1 MLGATFSRNNVI
13 ILLVIAIIG
22 IGLSIL
28 SYQYSSFTANEIANI
43 SSQDVRSNAR
53 IEVYQLSRI
62 LVRSMES
69 ISNNLQ
75 GLSNSISLLDIE
87 NDDIQRLFDSA
98 QSSTKDLTNGYY
110 MFDMNGEIISKTS
123 NKSIEASYFGIQAN
137 SSDIFLSPNSRNTT
151 YYSSIIDVNNQ
162 FPLLFISYPVLKNN
176 ITVNNS
182 TSQSNMSNFEG
193 IVFTTI
199 DLSKLGE
206 FLQKELSPEFAS
218 NVGLID
224 KNGVILYSQ
233 NRNVV
238 GKNYLTSEFQDL
250 IPPEI
255 KDIYNNILT
264 TSLTG
269 GSGLRDISFND
280 NMTTIAYQPITLD
293 GEFLWSLYIS
303 TPHSLASN
311 VGYLINQQKN
321 FSTIVIIVV
330 GSMAFG
336 IAFLI
341 LSWNKRLEGAVQS
354 RTVQLKKTNESLIES
369 NSLLASANKQLE
381 IHDNMQK
388 EFINVAAH
396 ELRTP
401 IMPILG
407 EAELIEND
415 LSDNEF
421 ASVSKE
427 QISSIIRNAKR
438 LDRLAAD
445 ILDVTNIEGKSL
457 KLNKTTFDIDEILSE
472 LVTEYSRHI
481 ENDQSKNKEL
491 KISYEPIHVRIFAD
505 RYRITQVI
513 SNIINNA
520 IKFTDQ
526 GSIAI
531 EGTVSSSELTIKI
544 IDTGKGIDKEI
555 VNRLFDKF
563 VSRSEQGT
571 GLGLFISKNIMES
584 HGGTIIGYN
593 NENGTGATF
602 VFTLPIDNT
611 AKTVS

>member
-1 MLGATFSRNNVI
+1 LLGATFSRNNVI
-13 ILLVIAIIG
+13 ILLIIAIIG

-43 SSQDVRSNAR
+43 SSQDVRSNAK

-75 GLSNSISLLDIE
+75 SLSNSISLLDIK
-87 NDDIQRLFDSA
+87 NDNIQRLFDSA
-98 QSSTKDLTNGYY
+98 QTSTKDLTNGYY
-110 MFDMNGEIISKTS
+110 MFDMNGEIVSKTS
-123 NKSIEASYFGIQAN
+123 NKSIAAEYTGIRPN
-137 SSDIFLSPNSRNTT
+137 STQLLLSPKTSNST
-151 YYSSIIDVNNQ
+151 YYSSIVDVDNQ
-162 FPLLFISYPVLKNN
+162 FPLLFISYPVLRTNVTQGN
-176 ITVNNS
+176 VTI
-182 TSQSNMSNFEG
+182 QSNMSKFEG

-199 DLSKLGE
+199 DLAKLGN

-224 KNGVILYSQ
+224 KNGVILYSK
-233 NRNVV
+233 NRDVV
-238 GKNYLTSEFQDL
+238 GNNYLTPEFQDL

-255 KDIYNNILT
+255 KGEYNNILA

-293 GEFLWSLYIS
+293 REFLWSLYIS

-341 LSWNKRLEGAVQS
+341 LSWNKRLEGAVES
-354 RTVQLKKTNESLIES
+354 RTVQLKTTNESLTES

-407 EAELIEND
+407 EAELLEND
-415 LSDNEF
+415 ISDNDY
-421 ASVSKE
+421 AKVSKE

-457 KLNKTTFDIDEILSE
+457 KLNKASFDIDEILSE
-472 LVTEYSRHI
+472 LVTEYSRQI
-481 ENDQSKNKEL
+481 EGDLAKNKKL
-491 KISYEPIHVRIFAD
+491 TISYEPIHVKIFAD

-526 GSIAI
+526 GVISII
-531 EGTVSSSELTIKI
+531 GNVNDKELSVQIS
-544 IDTGKGIDKEI
+544 DTGKGIDGEI
-555 VNRLFDKF
+555 VSRLFDKF

-571 GLGLFISKNIMES
+571 GLGLFISKNIIES
-584 HGGTIIGYN
+584 HGGTISGFN
-593 NENGTGATF
+593 QENGTGATF
-602 VFTLPIDNT
+602 IFTLPLNL
-611 AKTVS
+611 K

>member
-1 MLGATFSRNNVI
+1 M
-13 ILLVIAIIG
+13 
-22 IGLSIL
+22 GLSII

-43 SSQDVRSNAR
+43 SSQDVRSNAK

-75 GLSNSISLLDIE
+75 GLSNSISLLDIKDK
-87 NDDIQRLFDSA
+87 NIQRLLDSA
-98 QSSTKDLTNGYY
+98 QTSTRDLTNGYH
-110 MFDMNGEIISKTS
+110 MLSMNGEDVSKMS
-123 NKSIEASYFGIQAN
+123 NNTIASNYKGIKVN
-137 SSDIFLSPNSRNTT
+137 SSDLFLSSKASNAT
-151 YYSSIIDVNNQ
+151 YFSSIINVNNQ
-162 FPLLFISYPVLKNN
+162 FPVLFISYPVIKSNMNLTT
-176 ITVNNS
+176 TVNS
-182 TSQSNMSNFEG
+182 TQSNNSSYKG

-199 DLSKLGE
+199 DLAKLGE

-224 KNGVILYSQ
+224 KNGVILYSK
-233 NRNVV
+233 NRDVV
-238 GKNYLTSEFQDL
+238 GKNYLSSEFQDL

-255 KDIYNNILT
+255 KSVYNNILSS
-264 TSLTG
+264 SLTG
-269 GSGLRDISFND
+269 GSGLRDISFSD
-280 NMTTIAYQPITLD
+280 NKTTIAYRPITLD

-330 GSMAFG
+330 GSITFG

-354 RTVQLKKTNESLIES
+354 RTVQLKKTNESLTES

-415 LSDNEF
+415 ISDNES
-421 ASVSKE
+421 ATISKE
-427 QISSIIRNAKR
+427 QVSSIIRNAKR

-457 KLNKTTFDIDEILSE
+457 KLNKTPFDIDEILSQ
-472 LVTEYSRHI
+472 LVTEYSRQI
-481 ENDQSKNKEL
+481 ENDMAKNRKV
-491 KISYEPIHVRIFAD
+491 KIIYEPLHVKILAD
-505 RYRITQVI
+505 KYRITQVI

-520 IKFTDQ
+520 IKFTDE
-526 GSIAI
+526 GIIAI
-531 EGTVSSSELTIKI
+531 MANVESAILKI
-544 IDTGKGIDKEI
+544 RITDTGKGIDKEI
-555 VNRLFDKF
+555 SSRLFDKF

-571 GLGLFISKNIMES
+571 GLGLFISKNIIES
-584 HGGTIIGYN
+584 HGGKITGFN
-593 NENGTGATF
+593 NENGSGATF
-602 VFTLPIDNT
+602 IFTLPLEFN
-611 AKTVS
+611 

>member
-13 ILLVIAIIG
+13 ILLIIAIIG

-28 SYQYSSFTANEIANI
+28 SYQYSSFTANEISNI
-43 SSQDVRSNAR
+43 SSQDVRSNAK

-87 NDDIQRLFDSA
+87 KDNVQRLFDSA
-98 QSSTKDLTNGYY
+98 QTSTKDLTNGYY
-110 MFDMNGEIISKTS
+110 MFDMNGDVISETS
-123 NKSIEASYFGIQAN
+123 NKSITTNYDGIKAN
-137 SSDIFLSPNSRNTT
+137 SSDIFLSPKTRNTT

-162 FPLLFISYPVLKNN
+162 FPLLFISYPVIKDNVTFSN
-176 ITVNNS
+176 IT
-182 TSQSNMSNFEG
+182 TQSNMSNFEG

-224 KNGVILYSQ
+224 TNGVILYSK
-233 NRNVV
+233 NTNVV
-238 GKNYLTSEFQDL
+238 GENYLAPEFQDL

-255 KDIYNNILT
+255 KDVYNNVLA

-341 LSWNKRLEGAVQS
+341 LSWNKRLEGAVES
-354 RTVQLKKTNESLIES
+354 RTVQLKTTNESLIES
-369 NSLLASANKQLE
+369 NSLLGSANKQLE

-415 LSDNEF
+415 ISDNEF

-457 KLNKTTFDIDEILSE
+457 KLNKSTFDIDEILSE
-472 LVTEYSRHI
+472 LVAEYSRQI
-481 ENDQSKNKEL
+481 ENDHAINKKL
-491 KISYEPIHVRIFAD
+491 SIFYEHIHVRIFAD

-526 GSIAI
+526 GTITI
-531 EGTVSSSELTIKI
+531 EGIVNSNELTVKI
-544 IDTGKGIDKEI
+544 TDTGKGVDNEI
-555 VNRLFDKF
+555 INRLFDKF

-571 GLGLFISKNIMES
+571 GLGLFISKNIIES
-584 HGGTIIGYN
+584 HGGKIMGFN
-593 NENGTGATF
+593 NENGVGATF
-602 VFTLPIDNT
+602 VFTLPLDSIGN
-611 AKTVS
+611 S

>member
-13 ILLVIAIIG
+13 ILLIIAIIG

-43 SSQDVRSNAR
+43 SSQDVRSNAK

-75 GLSNSISLLDIE
+75 SLSNSISLLDIK
-87 NDDIQRLFDSA
+87 NDNIQRLFDSA
-98 QSSTKDLTNGYY
+98 QTSTKDLTNGYY
-110 MFDMNGEIISKTS
+110 MFDINGEIVSKTS
-123 NKSIEASYFGIQAN
+123 NKSIAAEYTGIRPN
-137 SSDIFLSPNSRNTT
+137 STQLLLSPKTSNST
-151 YYSSIIDVNNQ
+151 YYSSIVDVDNQ
-162 FPLLFISYPVLKNN
+162 FPLLFISYPVLRTNVTQGN
-176 ITVNNS
+176 VTI
-182 TSQSNMSNFEG
+182 QSNMSKFEG

-199 DLSKLGE
+199 DLAKLGN

-224 KNGVILYSQ
+224 KNGVILYSK
-233 NRNVV
+233 NRDVV
-238 GKNYLTSEFQDL
+238 GNNYLTPEFQDL

-255 KDIYNNILT
+255 KGEYNNILA

-293 GEFLWSLYIS
+293 REFLWSLYIS

-341 LSWNKRLEGAVQS
+341 LSWNKRLEGAVES
-354 RTVQLKKTNESLIES
+354 RTVQLKTTNESLTES

-407 EAELIEND
+407 EAELLEND
-415 LSDNEF
+415 ISDNDY
-421 ASVSKE
+421 AKVSKE

-457 KLNKTTFDIDEILSE
+457 KLNKASFDIDEILSE
-472 LVTEYSRHI
+472 LVTEYSRQI
-481 ENDQSKNKEL
+481 EGDLAKNKKL
-491 KISYEPIHVRIFAD
+491 TISYDPIHVKIFAD

-526 GSIAI
+526 GVISII
-531 EGTVSSSELTIKI
+531 GNVNDKELSVQIS
-544 IDTGKGIDKEI
+544 DTGKGIDGEI
-555 VNRLFDKF
+555 VSRLFDKF

-571 GLGLFISKNIMES
+571 GLGLFISKNIIES
-584 HGGTIIGYN
+584 HGGTISGFN
-593 NENGTGATF
+593 QENGTGATF
-602 VFTLPIDNT
+602 IFTLPLNF
-611 AKTVS
+611 K

>member
-13 ILLVIAIIG
+13 ILLIIAIIG
-22 IGLSIL
+22 IGLSVL

-43 SSQDVRSNAR
+43 SSHDVRSNAK

-75 GLSNSISLLDIE
+75 GLSNSISLLDIK
-87 NDDIQRLFDSA
+87 NDNIQRLFDSA
-98 QSSTKDLTNGYY
+98 QASTRDLTNGYY
-110 MFDMNGEIISKTS
+110 MFDMNGNLISKTS
-123 NKSIEASYFGIQAN
+123 NKSIGANYNGIKAN
-137 SSDIFLSPNSRNTT
+137 SSNLFLSPKTSNTT
-151 YYSSIIDVNNQ
+151 YFSSIIDVNNQ
-162 FPLLFISYPVLKNN
+162 FPVLFISYPVIKSNVTLRNN
-176 ITVNNS
+176 NT
-182 TSQSNMSNFEG
+182 QSNMSNFEG

-199 DLSKLGE
+199 DVSKLGE

-224 KNGVILYSQ
+224 KNGVILYSK

-255 KDIYNNILT
+255 KNVYNNILAS
-264 TSLTG
+264 SLTG

-293 GEFLWSLYIS
+293 GDFLWSLYIG

-336 IAFLI
+336 IAILI
-341 LSWNKRLEGAVQS
+341 LSWNKRLEGAVKS
-354 RTVQLKKTNESLIES
+354 RTTQLKTTNESLIES

-415 LSDNEF
+415 ISDNES
-421 ASVSKE
+421 ARISRE

-457 KLNKTTFDIDEILSE
+457 KLNKTTFDINEILSQ
-472 LVTEYSRHI
+472 LVTEYSRQI
-481 ENDQSKNKEL
+481 EKDVAKNKKI
-491 KISYEPIHVRIFAD
+491 KISYEPLRVMIFAD
-505 RYRITQVI
+505 NYRITQVI

-526 GSIAI
+526 GIITIIGNADSA
-531 EGTVSSSELTIKI
+531 ELTIKI
-544 IDTGKGIDKEI
+544 SDTGKGIDNEI
-555 VNRLFDKF
+555 INRLFDKF

-571 GLGLFISKNIMES
+571 GLGLFISKNIIEA
-584 HGGTIIGYN
+584 HGGRIMGFN
-593 NENGTGATF
+593 NENGIGATF
-602 VFTLPIDNT
+602 VIVLPLDL
-611 AKTVS
+611 K

>member
-1 MLGATFSRNNVI
+1 LLGATFSRNNVI
-13 ILLVIAIIG
+13 ILLIIAIIG
-22 IGLSIL
+22 IGLSVL

-43 SSQDVRSNAR
+43 SSHDVRSNAK

-75 GLSNSISLLDIE
+75 GLSNSISLLDIK
-87 NDDIQRLFDSA
+87 NDNIQRLFDSA
-98 QSSTKDLTNGYY
+98 QTSTRDLTNGYY
-110 MFDMNGEIISKTS
+110 MFDMNGNLISKTS
-123 NKSIEASYFGIQAN
+123 NKTIAANYNGIKAN
-137 SSDIFLSPNSRNTT
+137 SSNLFLSPKTSNTT
-151 YYSSIIDVNNQ
+151 YFSSIIDVNNQ
-162 FPLLFISYPVLKNN
+162 FPVLFISYPVIKSNVILRNN
-176 ITVNNS
+176 NT
-182 TSQSNMSNFEG
+182 QSNMSNFEG

-224 KNGVILYSQ
+224 KNGVILYSK

-255 KDIYNNILT
+255 KNVYNNILAS
-264 TSLTG
+264 SLTG

-293 GEFLWSLYIS
+293 GEFLWSLYIG

-341 LSWNKRLEGAVQS
+341 LSWNKRLQGAVKS
-354 RTVQLKKTNESLIES
+354 RTTQLKTTNESLTES
-369 NSLLASANKQLE
+369 NSLLASANTQLE

-415 LSDNEF
+415 ISNNES
-421 ASVSKE
+421 ATISRE

-457 KLNKTTFDIDEILSE
+457 KLNKTTFDIDEILSQ
-472 LVTEYSRHI
+472 LVTEYSRQI
-481 ENDQSKNKEL
+481 EKDVAKNKKV
-491 KISYEPIHVRIFAD
+491 KISYEPLDVMILAD
-505 RYRITQVI
+505 NYRITQVI

-526 GSIAI
+526 GIITIIGNTDSA
-531 EGTVSSSELTIKI
+531 ELTIKI
-544 IDTGKGIDKEI
+544 SDTGKGIDNEI
-555 VNRLFDKF
+555 INRLFDKF

-571 GLGLFISKNIMES
+571 GLGLFISKNIIEA
-584 HGGTIIGYN
+584 HGGRIIGFN
-593 NENGTGATF
+593 NENGIGATF
-602 VFTLPIDNT
+602 VIVLPLDL
-611 AKTVS
+611 K

>member
-13 ILLVIAIIG
+13 ILLIIAIIG

-75 GLSNSISLLDIE
+75 GLSNSVSLLDIK
-87 NDDIQRLFDSA
+87 NDNVQRLFDSA

-110 MFDMNGEIISKTS
+110 MFDMNGQIISKTS
-123 NKSIEASYFGIQAN
+123 NKSLEASYFGIQAN
-137 SSDIFLSPNSRNTT
+137 TSDIFLSPNTRNTT

-162 FPLLFISYPVLKNN
+162 FPLLFISYPVLKDKVTTNN
-176 ITVNNS
+176 G
-182 TSQSNMSNFEG
+182 TSNSNMSNFKG

-238 GKNYLTSEFQDL
+238 GKNYLTPEFQDL

-354 RTVQLKKTNESLIES
+354 RTVQLKKTNESLTES

-415 LSDNEF
+415 ISENEF

-457 KLNKTTFDIDEILSE
+457 KLNKSTFDIDEILSE

-481 ENDQSKNKEL
+481 ENDQSKSKKV
-491 KISYEPIHVRIFAD
+491 KILYEPIHVKIFAD

-520 IKFTDQ
+520 IKFTEQ
-526 GSIAI
+526 GSISI
-531 EGTVSSSELTIKI
+531 EGTMGNSELTIKI
-544 IDTGKGIDKEI
+544 TDTGKGIDKEI

-584 HGGTIIGYN
+584 HGGTITGFN
-593 NENGTGATF
+593 NENDTGATF
-602 VFTLPIDNT
+602 VFTLPLDTIP
-611 AKTVS
+611 KTS

>member
-1 MLGATFSRNNVI
+1 LLGATFSRNNVI
-13 ILLVIAIIG
+13 ILLIIAIIG

-43 SSQDVRSNAR
+43 SSQDVRSNAK

-75 GLSNSISLLDIE
+75 SLSNSISLLDIK
-87 NDDIQRLFDSA
+87 NDNIQRLFDSA
-98 QSSTKDLTNGYY
+98 QTSTKDLTNGYY
-110 MFDMNGEIISKTS
+110 MFDMNGEIVSKTS
-123 NKSIEASYFGIQAN
+123 NKSIAAEYTGIRPN
-137 SSDIFLSPNSRNTT
+137 STQLLLSPKTSNST
-151 YYSSIIDVNNQ
+151 YYSSIVDVDNQ
-162 FPLLFISYPVLKNN
+162 FPLLFISYPVLRTNVTLGN
-176 ITVNNS
+176 VTI
-182 TSQSNMSNFEG
+182 QSNMSKFEG

-199 DLSKLGE
+199 DLAKLGN

-224 KNGVILYSQ
+224 KNGVILYSK

-238 GKNYLTSEFQDL
+238 GNNYLTPEFQDL

-255 KDIYNNILT
+255 KGEYNNILA

-293 GEFLWSLYIS
+293 REFLWSLYIS

-341 LSWNKRLEGAVQS
+341 LSWNKRLEGAVES
-354 RTVQLKKTNESLIES
+354 RTVQLKTTNESLTES

-407 EAELIEND
+407 EAELLEND
-415 LSDNEF
+415 ISDNDY
-421 ASVSKE
+421 AKVSKE

-457 KLNKTTFDIDEILSE
+457 KLNKASFDIDEILSE
-472 LVTEYSRHI
+472 LVTEYSRQI
-481 ENDQSKNKEL
+481 EGDLAKNKKL
-491 KISYEPIHVRIFAD
+491 TISYEPIHVKIFAD

-526 GSIAI
+526 GVISII
-531 EGTVSSSELTIKI
+531 GNVDDKELSVQIS
-544 IDTGKGIDKEI
+544 DTGKGIDGEI
-555 VNRLFDKF
+555 VSRLFDKF

-571 GLGLFISKNIMES
+571 GLGLFISKNIIES
-584 HGGTIIGYN
+584 HGGTISGFN
-593 NENGTGATF
+593 QENGTGATF
-602 VFTLPIDNT
+602 IFTLPLNL
-611 AKTVS
+611 K

>member
-13 ILLVIAIIG
+13 ILLIIAIIG

-43 SSQDVRSNAR
+43 SSQDVRSNAK

-75 GLSNSISLLDIE
+75 GLSNSISLLDVE
-87 NDDIQRLFDSA
+87 KDNVQKLFN
-98 QSSTKDLTNGYY
+98 SSQASTGDLTNGYY
-110 MFDMNGEIISKTS
+110 MFDMNGEVISGTS
-123 NKSIEASYFGIQAN
+123 NKSITTNYNGIKVN
-137 SSDIFLSPNSRNTT
+137 SSDILLSPKARNST

-162 FPLLFISYPVLKNN
+162 FPQLFISYPVIKDNVTFRN
-176 ITVNNS
+176 T
-182 TSQSNMSNFEG
+182 TTQSNMSNFEG
-193 IVFTTI
+193 LVYTTI

-224 KNGVILYSQ
+224 KNGVILYSK
-233 NRNVV
+233 NRDVV
-238 GKNYLTSEFQDL
+238 GKNYLAPEFQDL

-255 KDIYNNILT
+255 KDVYNNVLA

-341 LSWNKRLEGAVQS
+341 LSWNKRLEGAVES

-369 NSLLASANKQLE
+369 NSLLGSANKQLE

-415 LSDNEF
+415 ISDNEF

-427 QISSIIRNAKR
+427 QITSIIRNAKR

-457 KLNKTTFDIDEILSE
+457 KLNKSTFDIDEILSE
-472 LVTEYSRHI
+472 LVTEYSRQI
-481 ENDQSKNKEL
+481 ENDHAKNKIL
-491 KISYEPIHVRIFAD
+491 SIFYEPIHVRIFAD
-505 RYRITQVI
+505 KYRITQVI

-520 IKFTDQ
+520 IKFTEQ
-526 GSIAI
+526 GTITI
-531 EGTVSSSELTIKI
+531 EGIVNSKELTVKI
-544 IDTGKGIDKEI
+544 TDTGKGIDNEI
-555 VNRLFDKF
+555 INRLFDKF

-571 GLGLFISKNIMES
+571 GLGLFISKNIIES
-584 HGGTIIGYN
+584 HGGKIIGFN
-593 NENGTGATF
+593 NENGVGATF
-602 VFTLPIDNT
+602 VFTLPLDSIGI
-611 AKTVS
+611 S

>member
-1 MLGATFSRNNVI
+1 LLGATFSRNNVI
-13 ILLVIAIIG
+13 ILLIIAIIG
-22 IGLSIL
+22 IGLSVL

-43 SSQDVRSNAR
+43 SSHDVRSNAK

-75 GLSNSISLLDIE
+75 GLSNSISLLGIK
-87 NDDIQRLFDSA
+87 NDNIQRLFDSA
-98 QSSTKDLTNGYY
+98 QTSTRDLTNGYY
-110 MFDMNGEIISKTS
+110 MFDMNGNLISKTS
-123 NKSIEASYFGIQAN
+123 NKTIAANYNGIKAN
-137 SSDIFLSPNSRNTT
+137 SSNLFLSPRTSNTT

-162 FPLLFISYPVLKNN
+162 FPVLFISYPVIKSNVTLHNN
-176 ITVNNS
+176 NT
-182 TSQSNMSNFEG
+182 QSNMSNFEG

-199 DLSKLGE
+199 DLSKLGG

-224 KNGVILYSQ
+224 KNGVILYSK

-255 KDIYNNILT
+255 KNVYNNILAS
-264 TSLTG
+264 SLTG

-280 NMTTIAYQPITLD
+280 NMTTIAYQPITLNGD
-293 GEFLWSLYIS
+293 FLWSLYIG

-336 IAFLI
+336 IAILI
-341 LSWNKRLEGAVQS
+341 LSWNKRLEGAVKS
-354 RTVQLKKTNESLIES
+354 RTTQLKTTNESLIES

-415 LSDNEF
+415 ISDNQS
-421 ASVSKE
+421 ARISRE

-457 KLNKTTFDIDEILSE
+457 KLNKTTFDINEILSQ
-472 LVTEYSRHI
+472 LVTEYSRQI
-481 ENDQSKNKEL
+481 EKDVAKNKKI
-491 KISYEPIHVRIFAD
+491 KISYEPLRVMIFAD
-505 RYRITQVI
+505 NYRITQVI

-526 GSIAI
+526 GII
-531 EGTVSSSELTIKI
+531 TIIGTADSAELTIKI
-544 IDTGKGIDKEI
+544 SDTGKGIDNEI
-555 VNRLFDKF
+555 INRLFDKF

-571 GLGLFISKNIMES
+571 GLGLFISKNIIEA
-584 HGGTIIGYN
+584 HGGRIMGFN
-593 NENGTGATF
+593 NENGIGATF
-602 VFTLPIDNT
+602 VIVLPLDL
-611 AKTVS
+611 K

>member
-13 ILLVIAIIG
+13 ILLIIAIIG

-43 SSQDVRSNAR
+43 SSQDVRSNAKT
-53 IEVYQLSRI
+53 EVYQLSRI
-62 LVRSMES
+62 LVRSMGS

-87 NDDIQRLFDSA
+87 KDNVQKLFDSA
-98 QSSTKDLTNGYY
+98 QASTRDLTNGYY
-110 MFDMNGEIISKTS
+110 MFDMNGEVISGTS
-123 NKSIEASYFGIQAN
+123 NKSIMTNYNGINAN
-137 SSDIFLSPNSRNTT
+137 SSDILLSPKARNTT

-162 FPLLFISYPVLKNN
+162 FPQLFISYPVIKDNVTFSN
-176 ITVNNS
+176 IT
-182 TSQSNMSNFEG
+182 TQSNMSNFEG
-193 IVFTTI
+193 IVYTTI

-224 KNGVILYSQ
+224 KNGVILYSK
-233 NRNVV
+233 NTNVV
-238 GKNYLTSEFQDL
+238 GKNYLTPEFQDL
-250 IPPEI
+250 IPPGI
-255 KDIYNNILT
+255 KNIYNNVLAA
-264 TSLTG
+264 SLAG

-341 LSWNKRLEGAVQS
+341 LSWNRRLEGAVES

-369 NSLLASANKQLE
+369 NTLLGSANRQLE

-415 LSDNEF
+415 ITDNEF

-457 KLNKTTFDIDEILSE
+457 KLNKSTIDVDEILSE
-472 LVTEYSRHI
+472 LVREYSRRI
-481 ENDQSKNKEL
+481 ENDHAKNKKL
-491 KISYEPIHVRIFAD
+491 SIFYEPIHVSIFAD

-520 IKFTDQ
+520 IKFTEQ
-526 GSIAI
+526 GTITI
-531 EGTVSSSELTIKI
+531 EGIVNSSELTVRIT
-544 IDTGKGIDKEI
+544 DTGKGIDNEI
-555 VNRLFDKF
+555 INRLFDKF

-571 GLGLFISKNIMES
+571 GLGLFISKNIIES
-584 HGGTIIGYN
+584 HGGKIIGFN
-593 NENGTGATF
+593 NENGVGATF
-602 VFTLPIDNT
+602 VFTLPLDSIGNG
-611 AKTVS
+611 

>member
-13 ILLVIAIIG
+13 ILLIIAIIG

-43 SSQDVRSNAR
+43 SSQDVRSNAK

-75 GLSNSISLLDIE
+75 SLSNSISLLDIK
-87 NDDIQRLFDSA
+87 NDNIQRLFDSA
-98 QSSTKDLTNGYY
+98 QTSTKDLTNGYY
-110 MFDMNGEIISKTS
+110 MFDINGEIVSKTS
-123 NKSIEASYFGIQAN
+123 NKSIAAEYTGIRPN
-137 SSDIFLSPNSRNTT
+137 STQLLLSPKTSNST
-151 YYSSIIDVNNQ
+151 YYSSIVDVDNQ
-162 FPLLFISYPVLKNN
+162 FPLLFISYPVLRTNVTLGN
-176 ITVNNS
+176 VTI
-182 TSQSNMSNFEG
+182 QSNMSKFEG

-199 DLSKLGE
+199 DLAKLGN

-224 KNGVILYSQ
+224 KNGVILYSK
-233 NRNVV
+233 NRDVV
-238 GKNYLTSEFQDL
+238 GNNYLTPEFQDL

-255 KDIYNNILT
+255 KGEYNNILA

-293 GEFLWSLYIS
+293 REFLWSLYIS

-341 LSWNKRLEGAVQS
+341 LSWNKRLEGAVES
-354 RTVQLKKTNESLIES
+354 RTVQLKTTNESLTES

-407 EAELIEND
+407 EAELLEND
-415 LSDNEF
+415 ISDNDY
-421 ASVSKE
+421 AKVSKE

-457 KLNKTTFDIDEILSE
+457 KLNKASFDIDEILSE
-472 LVTEYSRHI
+472 LVTEYSRQI
-481 ENDQSKNKEL
+481 EGDLAKNKKL
-491 KISYEPIHVRIFAD
+491 TISYEPIHVKIFAD

-526 GSIAI
+526 GVISII
-531 EGTVSSSELTIKI
+531 GNVDDKELSVQIS
-544 IDTGKGIDKEI
+544 DTGKGIDGEI
-555 VNRLFDKF
+555 VSRLFDKF

-571 GLGLFISKNIMES
+571 GLGLFISKNIIES
-584 HGGTIIGYN
+584 HGGTISGFN
-593 NENGTGATF
+593 QENGTGATF
-602 VFTLPIDNT
+602 IFTLPLNL
-611 AKTVS
+611 K

>member
-1 MLGATFSRNNVI
+1 LLGATFSRNNVI
-13 ILLVIAIIG
+13 ILLIIAIIG

-43 SSQDVRSNAR
+43 SSQDVRSNAK

-75 GLSNSISLLDIE
+75 SLSNSISLLDIK
-87 NDDIQRLFDSA
+87 NDNIQRLFDSA
-98 QSSTKDLTNGYY
+98 QTSTKDLTNGYY

-123 NKSIEASYFGIQAN
+123 NKSIAADYTGIRPN
-137 SSDIFLSPNSRNTT
+137 STELLLSPKTSNST
-151 YYSSIIDVNNQ
+151 YYSSIIDVDNQ
-162 FPLLFISYPVLKNN
+162 FPLLFISYPVLETDVTQGN
-176 ITVNNS
+176 ITI
-182 TSQSNMSNFEG
+182 QSNTSKFEG

-199 DLSKLGE
+199 DLAKLGD

-224 KNGVILYSQ
+224 KNGVILYSKT
-233 NRNVV
+233 RNVV
-238 GKNYLTSEFQDL
+238 GKNYLNPEFQDL

-255 KDIYNNILT
+255 KNEYNNILA

-269 GSGLRDISFND
+269 GSGLRDISFNN

-341 LSWNKRLEGAVQS
+341 LSWNKRLEGAVES
-354 RTVQLKKTNESLIES
+354 RTVQLKKTNESLTES

-415 LSDNEF
+415 ISDNDY
-421 ASVSKE
+421 AKVSKE

-457 KLNKTTFDIDEILSE
+457 KLNKASFDIDEILSE
-472 LVTEYSRHI
+472 LVTEYSRQI
-481 ENDQSKNKEL
+481 EGDFAKNKKL
-491 KISYEPIHVRIFAD
+491 KILYEPFHVKIFAD
-505 RYRITQVI
+505 KYRITQVV

-526 GSIAI
+526 GVISII
-531 EGTVSSSELTIKI
+531 GNVNSTELSVQIS
-544 IDTGKGIDKEI
+544 DTGKGIDREI
-555 VNRLFDKF
+555 ISRLFDKF

-571 GLGLFISKNIMES
+571 GLGLFISKNIIES
-584 HGGTIIGYN
+584 HGGTIAGFN
-593 NENGTGATF
+593 QENGTGATF
-602 VFTLPIDNT
+602 TFTLPLNS
-611 AKTVS
+611 K

>member
-13 ILLVIAIIG
+13 ILLIIAIIG
-22 IGLSIL
+22 IGLSVL

-43 SSQDVRSNAR
+43 SSHDVRSNAK

-75 GLSNSISLLDIE
+75 GLSNSISLLDIK
-87 NDDIQRLFDSA
+87 NDNIQRLFDSA
-98 QSSTKDLTNGYY
+98 QTSTRDLTNGYY
-110 MFDMNGEIISKTS
+110 MFDMNGNLISKTS
-123 NKSIEASYFGIQAN
+123 NKTIAANYNGIKAN
-137 SSDIFLSPNSRNTT
+137 SSNLFLSPKTSNTT
-151 YYSSIIDVNNQ
+151 YFSSIIDVNNQ
-162 FPLLFISYPVLKNN
+162 FPVLFISYPVIKSNVILRNN
-176 ITVNNS
+176 NT
-182 TSQSNMSNFEG
+182 QSNMSNFEG

-224 KNGVILYSQ
+224 KNGVILYSK

-255 KDIYNNILT
+255 KNVYNNILAS
-264 TSLTG
+264 SLTG

-293 GEFLWSLYIS
+293 GEFLWSLYIG

-341 LSWNKRLEGAVQS
+341 LSWNKRLQGAVKS
-354 RTVQLKKTNESLIES
+354 RTTQLKTTNESLIES
-369 NSLLASANKQLE
+369 NSLLASANTQLE

-415 LSDNEF
+415 ISNNES
-421 ASVSKE
+421 ATISRE

-457 KLNKTTFDIDEILSE
+457 KLNKTTFDIDEILSQ
-472 LVTEYSRHI
+472 LVTEYSRQI
-481 ENDQSKNKEL
+481 EKDVAKNKKV
-491 KISYEPIHVRIFAD
+491 KISYEPLDVMILAD
-505 RYRITQVI
+505 NYRITQVI

-526 GSIAI
+526 GIITIIGNTDSA
-531 EGTVSSSELTIKI
+531 ELTIKI
-544 IDTGKGIDKEI
+544 SDTGKGIDNEI
-555 VNRLFDKF
+555 INRLFDKF

-571 GLGLFISKNIMES
+571 GLGLFISKNIIEA
-584 HGGTIIGYN
+584 HGGRIIGFN
-593 NENGTGATF
+593 NENGIGATF
-602 VFTLPIDNT
+602 VIVLPLDL
-611 AKTVS
+611 K

>member
-13 ILLVIAIIG
+13 ILLIIAIIG

-75 GLSNSISLLDIE
+75 GLSNSVSLLDIK
-87 NDDIQRLFDSA
+87 NDNVQRLFDSA

-110 MFDMNGEIISKTS
+110 MFDMNGQIISKTS
-123 NKSIEASYFGIQAN
+123 NKSLEASYFGIQAN
-137 SSDIFLSPNSRNTT
+137 TSNIFLSPNTRNTT

-162 FPLLFISYPVLKNN
+162 FPLLFISYPVLKDKITTNN
-176 ITVNNS
+176 G
-182 TSQSNMSNFEG
+182 TSNSNMSNFEG

-354 RTVQLKKTNESLIES
+354 RTVQLKKTNESLTES

-415 LSDNEF
+415 ISDNEF

-457 KLNKTTFDIDEILSE
+457 KLNKSTFDIDEILSE

-481 ENDQSKNKEL
+481 ENDQAKSKMV
-491 KISYEPIHVRIFAD
+491 KILYEPIHVKIFAD

-513 SNIINNA
+513 SNIINNS
-520 IKFTDQ
+520 IKFTEQ
-526 GSIAI
+526 GSISI
-531 EGTVSSSELTIKI
+531 EGATGNNELTIKI
-544 IDTGKGIDKEI
+544 TDTGKGIDKEI

-584 HGGTIIGYN
+584 HGGTITGIN

-602 VFTLPIDNT
+602 VFTLPLDNIP
-611 AKTVS
+611 KTS

>member
-13 ILLVIAIIG
+13 ILLIIAIIG

-43 SSQDVRSNAR
+43 SSQDVRSNAK

-75 GLSNSISLLDIE
+75 SLSNSISLLDIK
-87 NDDIQRLFDSA
+87 NDDNIQRLFDSA
-98 QSSTKDLTNGYY
+98 QTSTKDLTNGYY
-110 MFDMNGEIISKTS
+110 MFDMNGEIISRTS
-123 NKSIEASYFGIQAN
+123 NKSIAADYTGIRAN
-137 SSDIFLSPNSRNTT
+137 STELLLSPKTSNST

-162 FPLLFISYPVLKNN
+162 FPLLFISYPVLGTNVTQGN
-176 ITVNNS
+176 ITI
-182 TSQSNMSNFEG
+182 QSNMSKFEG

-199 DLSKLGE
+199 DLAKLGD

-233 NRNVV
+233 TRNVV
-238 GKNYLTSEFQDL
+238 GKNYLNPEFQDL
-250 IPPEI
+250 IPPEV
-255 KDIYNNILT
+255 KTEYNNILA

-341 LSWNKRLEGAVQS
+341 LSWNKRLEGAVES
-354 RTVQLKKTNESLIES
+354 RTVQLKKTNESLTES
-369 NSLLASANKQLE
+369 NILLASANKQLE

-415 LSDNEF
+415 ISDNDY
-421 ASVSKE
+421 ARVSKE

-457 KLNKTTFDIDEILSE
+457 KLNKASIDIDEILSE
-472 LVTEYSRHI
+472 LVTEYSRQI
-481 ENDQSKNKEL
+481 EGDFAKNKKL
-491 KISYEPIHVRIFAD
+491 KILYEPFHVKIFAD
-505 RYRITQVI
+505 KYRITQVV

-526 GSIAI
+526 GVISII
-531 EGTVSSSELTIKI
+531 GNVNSTELSVQIS
-544 IDTGKGIDKEI
+544 DTGKGIDREI
-555 VNRLFDKF
+555 ISRLFDKF

-571 GLGLFISKNIMES
+571 GLGLFISKNIIES
-584 HGGTIIGYN
+584 HGGTIAGFN
-593 NENGTGATF
+593 QENGNGATF
-602 VFTLPIDNT
+602 IFTLPLNS
-611 AKTVS
+611 K

>member
-13 ILLVIAIIG
+13 ILLIIAIIG
-22 IGLSIL
+22 IGLSVL
-28 SYQYSSFTANEIANI
+28 SYQYSSFTANEISNI
-43 SSQDVRSNAR
+43 SSHDVRSNAK

-75 GLSNSISLLDIE
+75 GLSNSISLLDIK
-87 NDDIQRLFDSA
+87 NDNVQRLFDSA
-98 QSSTKDLTNGYY
+98 QTSTRDLTNGYY
-110 MFDMNGEIISKTS
+110 MFDMNGNLISKTS
-123 NKSIEASYFGIQAN
+123 NKTIAANYNGIKAN
-137 SSDIFLSPNSRNTT
+137 SSNLFLSPKTSNTT

-162 FPLLFISYPVLKNN
+162 FPVLFISYPVIKSNVTLRNN
-176 ITVNNS
+176 NT
-182 TSQSNMSNFEG
+182 QSNMSNFEG

-224 KNGVILYSQ
+224 KNGVILYSK

-255 KDIYNNILT
+255 KNVYNNILAS
-264 TSLTG
+264 SLTG

-336 IAFLI
+336 IAILI
-341 LSWNKRLEGAVQS
+341 LSWNKRLEGAVKS
-354 RTVQLKKTNESLIES
+354 RTTQLKTTNESLIES

-407 EAELIEND
+407 EAELIESD
-415 LSDNEF
+415 ISDNES
-421 ASVSKE
+421 ARISRE

-457 KLNKTTFDIDEILSE
+457 KLNKTTFDINEILSQ
-472 LVTEYSRHI
+472 LVTEYSRQI
-481 ENDQSKNKEL
+481 EKDVAKNKKI
-491 KISYEPIHVRIFAD
+491 KISYEPLRVMIFAD
-505 RYRITQVI
+505 NYRITQVI

-526 GSIAI
+526 GIITIIGNADSA
-531 EGTVSSSELTIKI
+531 ELTIKI
-544 IDTGKGIDKEI
+544 SDTGKGIDNEI
-555 VNRLFDKF
+555 INRLFDKF

-571 GLGLFISKNIMES
+571 GLGLFISKNIIEA
-584 HGGTIIGYN
+584 HGGRIMGFN
-593 NENGTGATF
+593 NENGIGATF
-602 VFTLPIDNT
+602 VIVLPLDL
-611 AKTVS
+611 K

>member
-13 ILLVIAIIG
+13 ILLIIAIIG

-28 SYQYSSFTANEIANI
+28 SYQYSSFTANEISNI
-43 SSQDVRSNAR
+43 SSQDVRSNAKV
-53 IEVYQLSRI
+53 EVYQLSRI

-87 NDDIQRLFDSA
+87 KDNVQRLFDSA
-98 QSSTKDLTNGYY
+98 QTSTKDLTNGYY
-110 MFDMNGEIISKTS
+110 MFDMNGDVISETS
-123 NKSIEASYFGIQAN
+123 NKSITANYDGIKAN
-137 SSDIFLSPNSRNTT
+137 SSDIFLSPKTINTT

-162 FPLLFISYPVLKNN
+162 FPLLFISYPVMKDNVTFRN
-176 ITVNNS
+176 IT
-182 TSQSNMSNFEG
+182 TQSNMSNFEG

-206 FLQKELSPEFAS
+206 FLQKELSPEFVS

-224 KNGVILYSQ
+224 TNGVILYSQ

-238 GKNYLTSEFQDL
+238 GKNYLTPEFQDL

-255 KDIYNNILT
+255 KDLYNNILA

-321 FSTIVIIVV
+321 FSTMVIIVV

-341 LSWNKRLEGAVQS
+341 LSWNKRLEGAVES
-354 RTVQLKKTNESLIES
+354 RTVQLKKTNESLSES

-415 LSDNEF
+415 ISDNEF

-457 KLNKTTFDIDEILSE
+457 KLNKSTFDIDEILSE
-472 LVTEYSRHI
+472 LVTEYSRQI
-481 ENDQSKNKEL
+481 ENDHSKNKKL
-491 KISYEPIHVRIFAD
+491 SIFYEPIHVRIFAD

-526 GSIAI
+526 GII
-531 EGTVSSSELTIKI
+531 TIVGIVNSSELTVKI
-544 IDTGKGIDKEI
+544 TDTGKGIDNEI

-571 GLGLFISKNIMES
+571 GLGLFISKNIIQS
-584 HGGTIIGYN
+584 HGGKIIGFN
-593 NENGTGATF
+593 DENGVGATF
-602 VFTLPIDNT
+602 VFTLPLDSIGNR
-611 AKTVS
+611 

>member
-1 MLGATFSRNNVI
+1 LLGATFSRNNVI
-13 ILLVIAIIG
+13 ILLIIAIIG
-22 IGLSIL
+22 IGLSVL

-43 SSQDVRSNAR
+43 SSHDVRSNAK

-75 GLSNSISLLDIE
+75 GLSNSISLLDIK
-87 NDDIQRLFDSA
+87 NDNIQRLFDSA
-98 QSSTKDLTNGYY
+98 QASTRDLTNGYY
-110 MFDMNGEIISKTS
+110 MFDMNGNLISKTS
-123 NKSIEASYFGIQAN
+123 NKTIGANYNGIKAN
-137 SSDIFLSPNSRNTT
+137 SSNLFLSPKTSNTT
-151 YYSSIIDVNNQ
+151 YFSSIIDVNNQ
-162 FPLLFISYPVLKNN
+162 FPVLFISYPVIKSNVTLRNN
-176 ITVNNS
+176 NT
-182 TSQSNMSNFEG
+182 QSNMSNFEG

-224 KNGVILYSQ
+224 KNGVILYSK

-255 KDIYNNILT
+255 KNVYNNILAS
-264 TSLTG
+264 SLTG

-293 GEFLWSLYIS
+293 GDFLWSLYIG

-336 IAFLI
+336 IAILI
-341 LSWNKRLEGAVQS
+341 LSWNKRLEGAVKS
-354 RTVQLKKTNESLIES
+354 RTTQLKTTNESLIES

-415 LSDNEF
+415 ISDNES
-421 ASVSKE
+421 ARISRE

-457 KLNKTTFDIDEILSE
+457 KLNKTTFDINEILSQ
-472 LVTEYSRHI
+472 LVTEYSRQI
-481 ENDQSKNKEL
+481 EKDVAKNKKI
-491 KISYEPIHVRIFAD
+491 KISYEPLRVMIFAD
-505 RYRITQVI
+505 NYRITQVI

-526 GSIAI
+526 GII
-531 EGTVSSSELTIKI
+531 TIIGTADSAELTIKI
-544 IDTGKGIDKEI
+544 SDTGKGIDNEI
-555 VNRLFDKF
+555 INRLFDKF

-571 GLGLFISKNIMES
+571 GLGLFISKNIIEA
-584 HGGTIIGYN
+584 HGGRIMGFN
-593 NENGTGATF
+593 NENGIGATF
-602 VFTLPIDNT
+602 VIVLPLDL
-611 AKTVS
+611 K

>member
-1 MLGATFSRNNVI
+1 LLGATFSRNNVI
-13 ILLVIAIIG
+13 ILLIIAIIG

-43 SSQDVRSNAR
+43 SSQDVRSNAK

-75 GLSNSISLLDIE
+75 SLSNSISLLDIK
-87 NDDIQRLFDSA
+87 NDNIQRLFDSA
-98 QSSTKDLTNGYY
+98 QTSTKDLTNGYY
-110 MFDMNGEIISKTS
+110 MFDINGEIVSKTS
-123 NKSIEASYFGIQAN
+123 NKSIAAEYTGIRPN
-137 SSDIFLSPNSRNTT
+137 STQLLLSPKTSNST
-151 YYSSIIDVNNQ
+151 YYSSIVDVDNQ
-162 FPLLFISYPVLKNN
+162 FPLLFISYPVLRTNVTQGN
-176 ITVNNS
+176 VTI
-182 TSQSNMSNFEG
+182 QSNMSKFEG

-199 DLSKLGE
+199 DLAKLGN

-224 KNGVILYSQ
+224 KNGVILYSK
-233 NRNVV
+233 NRDVV
-238 GKNYLTSEFQDL
+238 GNNYLTPEFQDL

-255 KDIYNNILT
+255 KGEYNNILA

-293 GEFLWSLYIS
+293 REFLWSLYIS

-341 LSWNKRLEGAVQS
+341 LSWNKRLEGAVES
-354 RTVQLKKTNESLIES
+354 RTVQLKTTNESLTES

-407 EAELIEND
+407 EAELLEND
-415 LSDNEF
+415 ISDNDY
-421 ASVSKE
+421 AKVSKE

-457 KLNKTTFDIDEILSE
+457 KLNKASFDIDEILSE
-472 LVTEYSRHI
+472 LVTEYSRQI
-481 ENDQSKNKEL
+481 EGDLAKNKKL
-491 KISYEPIHVRIFAD
+491 TISYEPIHVKIFAD

-526 GSIAI
+526 GVISII
-531 EGTVSSSELTIKI
+531 GNVNDKELSVQIS
-544 IDTGKGIDKEI
+544 DTGKGIDGEI
-555 VNRLFDKF
+555 VSRLFDKF

-571 GLGLFISKNIMES
+571 GLGLFISKNIIES
-584 HGGTIIGYN
+584 HGGTISGFN
-593 NENGTGATF
+593 QENGTGATF
-602 VFTLPIDNT
+602 IFTLPLNL
-611 AKTVS
+611 K

>member
-1 MLGATFSRNNVI
+1 
-13 ILLVIAIIG
+13 
-22 IGLSIL
+22 
-28 SYQYSSFTANEIANI
+28 
-43 SSQDVRSNAR
+43 
-53 IEVYQLSRI
+53 
-62 LVRSMES
+62 MES

-75 GLSNSISLLDIE
+75 GLSNSISLLDIK
-87 NDDIQRLFDSA
+87 NDNIQRLFDSA
-98 QSSTKDLTNGYY
+98 QTSTRDLTNGYY
-110 MFDMNGEIISKTS
+110 MFDMNGNLISKTS
-123 NKSIEASYFGIQAN
+123 NKTIAANYNGIKAN
-137 SSDIFLSPNSRNTT
+137 SSNLFLSPKTSNTT
-151 YYSSIIDVNNQ
+151 YFSSIIDVNNQ
-162 FPLLFISYPVLKNN
+162 FPVLFISYPVIKSNVILRNN
-176 ITVNNS
+176 NT
-182 TSQSNMSNFEG
+182 QSNMSNFEG

-224 KNGVILYSQ
+224 KNGVILYSK
-233 NRNVV
+233 NRDVV

-255 KDIYNNILT
+255 KNVYNNILAS
-264 TSLTG
+264 SLTG

-293 GEFLWSLYIS
+293 GEFLWSLYIG

-341 LSWNKRLEGAVQS
+341 LSWNKRLQGAVKS
-354 RTVQLKKTNESLIES
+354 RTTQLKTTNESLTES
-369 NSLLASANKQLE
+369 NSLLASANTQLE

-415 LSDNEF
+415 ISNNES
-421 ASVSKE
+421 ATISRE

-457 KLNKTTFDIDEILSE
+457 KLNKTTFDIDEILSQ
-472 LVTEYSRHI
+472 LVTEYSRQI
-481 ENDQSKNKEL
+481 EKDVAKNKKV
-491 KISYEPIHVRIFAD
+491 KISYEPLDVMILAD
-505 RYRITQVI
+505 NYRITQVI

-526 GSIAI
+526 GIITIIGNTDSA
-531 EGTVSSSELTIKI
+531 ELTIKI
-544 IDTGKGIDKEI
+544 SDTGKGIDNEI
-555 VNRLFDKF
+555 INRLFDKF

-571 GLGLFISKNIMES
+571 GLGLFISKNIIEA
-584 HGGTIIGYN
+584 HGGRIIGFN
-593 NENGTGATF
+593 NENGIGATF
-602 VFTLPIDNT
+602 VIVLPLDL
-611 AKTVS
+611 K

>member
-1 MLGATFSRNNVI
+1 
-13 ILLVIAIIG
+13 
-22 IGLSIL
+22 
-28 SYQYSSFTANEIANI
+28 
-43 SSQDVRSNAR
+43 
-53 IEVYQLSRI
+53 
-62 LVRSMES
+62 MES

-75 GLSNSISLLDIE
+75 GLSNSISLLGIE
-87 NDDIQRLFDSA
+87 NDNIQRLFDSA
-98 QSSTKDLTNGYY
+98 QTSTRDLTNGYY
-110 MFDMNGEIISKTS
+110 MFDMNGNLISKTS
-123 NKSIEASYFGIQAN
+123 NKTIAANYNGIKAN
-137 SSDIFLSPNSRNTT
+137 SSNLFLSPKTSNTT

-162 FPLLFISYPVLKNN
+162 FPVLFISYPVIKSNVTLRNN
-176 ITVNNS
+176 NT
-182 TSQSNMSNFEG
+182 QSNMSNFEG

-199 DLSKLGE
+199 DLSKLGG

-224 KNGVILYSQ
+224 KNGVILYSK

-255 KDIYNNILT
+255 KNVYNNILAS
-264 TSLTG
+264 SLTG

-293 GEFLWSLYIS
+293 GEFLWSLYIG

-336 IAFLI
+336 IAILI
-341 LSWNKRLEGAVQS
+341 LSWNKRLQGAVKS
-354 RTVQLKKTNESLIES
+354 RTTQLNKTNESLIES

-415 LSDNEF
+415 ISDNES
-421 ASVSKE
+421 ARISRE

-457 KLNKTTFDIDEILSE
+457 KLNKTTFDIDEILSQ
-472 LVTEYSRHI
+472 LVTEYSRQI
-481 ENDQSKNKEL
+481 EKDVAKNKKV
-491 KISYEPIHVRIFAD
+491 KISYEPLHVMILAD
-505 RYRITQVI
+505 NYRITQVI
-513 SNIINNA
+513 LNIINNA

-526 GSIAI
+526 GIITITGNADSA
-531 EGTVSSSELTIKI
+531 ELTIKI
-544 IDTGKGIDKEI
+544 SDTGKGIDNEI
-555 VNRLFDKF
+555 INRLFDKF

-571 GLGLFISKNIMES
+571 GLGLFISKNIIEA
-584 HGGTIIGYN
+584 HGGRIIGFN
-593 NENGTGATF
+593 NENGIGATF
-602 VFTLPIDNT
+602 VFVLPLDL
-611 AKTVS
+611 K

>member
-1 MLGATFSRNNVI
+1 LLGATFSRNNVI
-13 ILLVIAIIG
+13 ILLIIAIIG

-28 SYQYSSFTANEIANI
+28 SYQYSSFTANEISNI
-43 SSQDVRSNAR
+43 SSQDVRSNAK

-75 GLSNSISLLDIE
+75 GLSNSISLLDAE
-87 NDDIQRLFDSA
+87 NDDTQKLFDSA
-98 QSSTKDLTNGYY
+98 QTSTKDLTNGYY
-110 MFDMNGEIISKTS
+110 MFNMNGEIISKTS
-123 NKSIEASYFGIQAN
+123 NKTIDANYNDIGAN
-137 SSDIFLSPNSRNTT
+137 STDLFFTPETTNTT

-162 FPLLFISYPVLKNN
+162 SPLLFISYPVIKSNVTLNN
-176 ITVNNS
+176 NASET
-182 TSQSNMSNFEG
+182 NMSNFEG

-199 DLSKLGE
+199 DLSKLGQ

-224 KNGVILYSQ
+224 KNGVILYSKT
-233 NRNVV
+233 RNVL
-238 GKNYLTSEFQDL
+238 GKNYLTSEFQNL

-255 KDIYNNILT
+255 KNVYNNILAA
-264 TSLTG
+264 SLKG
-269 GSGLRDISFND
+269 GSGLRDISYNK

-341 LSWNKRLEGAVQS
+341 SSWNKRLEGAVKS
-354 RTVQLKKTNESLIES
+354 RTVQLKNTNESLTES

-407 EAELIEND
+407 EAELIENEI
-415 LSDNEF
+415 SDNES
-421 ASVSKE
+421 ARVGKE

-457 KLNKTTFDIDEILSE
+457 KLNKTIFDIDEILSQ
-472 LVTEYSRHI
+472 LVKEYSKQI
-481 ENDQSKNKEL
+481 ENDAAKNKKL
-491 KISYEPIHVRIFAD
+491 KIFYEPIQVKILAD
-505 RYRITQVI
+505 KYRISQVI
-513 SNIINNA
+513 SNIINNS

-526 GSIAI
+526 GTISII
-531 EGTVSSSELTIKI
+531 GSENSDELTIKI
-544 IDTGKGIDKEI
+544 SDTGEGIDNEI
-555 VNRLFDKF
+555 INRLFDKF

-571 GLGLFISKNIMES
+571 GLGLFISKNIIES
-584 HGGTIIGYN
+584 HGGKINGFN

-602 VFTLPIDNT
+602 IFTLPLYL
-611 AKTVS
+611 K

>member
-1 MLGATFSRNNVI
+1 LLGATFSRNNVI
-13 ILLVIAIIG
+13 ILLIIAIIG
-22 IGLSIL
+22 IGLSVL

-43 SSQDVRSNAR
+43 SSHDVRSNAK

-75 GLSNSISLLDIE
+75 GLSNSISLLDIK
-87 NDDIQRLFDSA
+87 NDNIQRLFDSA
-98 QSSTKDLTNGYY
+98 QTSTRDLTNGYY
-110 MFDMNGEIISKTS
+110 MFDMNGNLISKTS
-123 NKSIEASYFGIQAN
+123 NKTIAANYNGIKAN
-137 SSDIFLSPNSRNTT
+137 SSNLFLSPKTSNTT

-162 FPLLFISYPVLKNN
+162 FPVLFISYPVIKSNVILRNN
-176 ITVNNS
+176 NT
-182 TSQSNMSNFEG
+182 QSNMSNFEG

-224 KNGVILYSQ
+224 KNGVILYSK
-233 NRNVV
+233 NRDVV

-255 KDIYNNILT
+255 KNVYNNILAS
-264 TSLTG
+264 SLTG

-293 GEFLWSLYIS
+293 GEFLWSLYIG

-341 LSWNKRLEGAVQS
+341 LSWNKRLQGAVKS
-354 RTVQLKKTNESLIES
+354 RTTQLKTTNESLTES
-369 NSLLASANKQLE
+369 NSLLASANTQLE

-415 LSDNEF
+415 ISNNES
-421 ASVSKE
+421 ATISRE

-457 KLNKTTFDIDEILSE
+457 KLNKTTFDIDEILSQ
-472 LVTEYSRHI
+472 LVTEYSRQI
-481 ENDQSKNKEL
+481 EKDVVKNKKV
-491 KISYEPIHVRIFAD
+491 KISYEPLHVMILAD
-505 RYRITQVI
+505 NYRITQVI

-526 GSIAI
+526 GIITIIGNTDSA
-531 EGTVSSSELTIKI
+531 ELTIKI
-544 IDTGKGIDKEI
+544 SDTGKGIDNEI
-555 VNRLFDKF
+555 INRLFDKF

-571 GLGLFISKNIMES
+571 GLGLFISKNIIEA
-584 HGGTIIGYN
+584 HGGRIIGFN
-593 NENGTGATF
+593 NENGIGATF
-602 VFTLPIDNT
+602 VIVLPLDL
-611 AKTVS
+611 K

>member
-1 MLGATFSRNNVI
+1 LLGATFSRNNVI
-13 ILLVIAIIG
+13 ILLIIAIIG
-22 IGLSIL
+22 IGLSIV
-28 SYQYSSFTANEIANI
+28 SYQYSSFTANEISNI
-43 SSQDVRSNAR
+43 SSQDVRSNAK

-87 NDDIQRLFDSA
+87 KDNVQRLFDSA
-98 QSSTKDLTNGYY
+98 QTSTKDLTNGYY
-110 MFDMNGEIISKTS
+110 MFDMNGDVISETS
-123 NKSIEASYFGIQAN
+123 NRSITANYDGIKAN
-137 SSDIFLSPNSRNTT
+137 SSDIFLPPKTRNTT

-162 FPLLFISYPVLKNN
+162 FPLLFISYPVIKDNVTFSN
-176 ITVNNS
+176 IT
-182 TSQSNMSNFEG
+182 TQSNMSNFEG

-233 NRNVV
+233 NRDVV
-238 GKNYLTSEFQDL
+238 GKNYLTPEFQDL
-250 IPPEI
+250 IPPMI
-255 KDIYNNILT
+255 KDVYNNILA

-321 FSTIVIIVV
+321 FSTMVIIVV

-341 LSWNKRLEGAVQS
+341 LSWNKRLEGAVES
-354 RTVQLKKTNESLIES
+354 RTVQLKKTNESLTES
-369 NSLLASANKQLE
+369 NTLLASANQQLE

-415 LSDNEF
+415 ISDNEF

-457 KLNKTTFDIDEILSE
+457 KLNKSTIDIDEILSE
-472 LVTEYSRHI
+472 LVTEYSRQI
-481 ENDQSKNKEL
+481 ENDHAKNKKL
-491 KISYEPIHVRIFAD
+491 SIFYEPIHVRMFAD

-513 SNIINNA
+513 SNIVNNS

-526 GSIAI
+526 GTITI
-531 EGTVSSSELTIKI
+531 EGIVNSNELTVKI
-544 IDTGKGIDKEI
+544 TDTGKGIDNEI
-555 VNRLFDKF
+555 INRLFDKF

-571 GLGLFISKNIMES
+571 GLGLFISKNIIES
-584 HGGTIIGYN
+584 HGGKIIGFN
-593 NENGTGATF
+593 NENGVGATF
-602 VFTLPIDNT
+602 VFTLPLDSISNH
-611 AKTVS
+611 

>member
-13 ILLVIAIIG
+13 ILLIIAIIG

-43 SSQDVRSNAR
+43 SSQDVRSNAKT
-53 IEVYQLSRI
+53 EVYQLSRI
-62 LVRSMES
+62 LVRSMDS

-75 GLSNSISLLDIE
+75 GLSNSISLLDVE
-87 NDDIQRLFDSA
+87 KDNVQKLFDSA
-98 QSSTKDLTNGYY
+98 QASTRDLTNGYY
-110 MFDMNGEIISKTS
+110 MFDMNGEVISGTS
-123 NKSIEASYFGIQAN
+123 NKSIMTNYNGINAN
-137 SSDIFLSPNSRNTT
+137 SSDILLSPKARNTT

-162 FPLLFISYPVLKNN
+162 FPQLFISYPVIKDNVTFSN
-176 ITVNNS
+176 IT
-182 TSQSNMSNFEG
+182 TQSNMSNFEG
-193 IVFTTI
+193 IVYTTI

-206 FLQKELSPEFAS
+206 FLQRELSPEFAS

-224 KNGVILYSQ
+224 KNGVILYSK
-233 NRNVV
+233 NTNVV
-238 GKNYLTSEFQDL
+238 GKNYLTPEFQDL
-250 IPPEI
+250 IPPGI
-255 KDIYNNILT
+255 KNIYNNVLAA
-264 TSLTG
+264 SLAG

-321 FSTIVIIVV
+321 FSTMVIIVV

-341 LSWNKRLEGAVQS
+341 LSWNKRLEGAVES

-369 NSLLASANKQLE
+369 NTLLGSANRQLE

-415 LSDNEF
+415 ISDNEF

-457 KLNKTTFDIDEILSE
+457 KLNKSTIDVDEILSE
-472 LVTEYSRHI
+472 LVREYSRRI
-481 ENDQSKNKEL
+481 ENDHAKNKKL
-491 KISYEPIHVRIFAD
+491 RIFYEPIHVRIFAD

-520 IKFTDQ
+520 IKFTEQ
-526 GSIAI
+526 GTITI
-531 EGTVSSSELTIKI
+531 EGIVNSSELTVRIT
-544 IDTGKGIDKEI
+544 DTGKGIDNEI
-555 VNRLFDKF
+555 INRLFDKF

-571 GLGLFISKNIMES
+571 GLGLFISKNIIES
-584 HGGTIIGYN
+584 HGGKIIGFN
-593 NENGTGATF
+593 NENGVGATF
-602 VFTLPIDNT
+602 VFTLPLDSIGN
-611 AKTVS
+611 S

>member
-13 ILLVIAIIG
+13 ILLIIAIIG

-43 SSQDVRSNAR
+43 SSQDVRSNAK

-75 GLSNSISLLDIE
+75 GLSNSISLLDAE
-87 NDDIQRLFDSA
+87 NDDVQKLFDSA
-98 QSSTKDLTNGYY
+98 QISTKDLTNGYY
-110 MFDMNGEIISKTS
+110 MFNMNGEIISKTS
-123 NKSIEASYFGIQAN
+123 NKTIDANYNDIRAN
-137 SSDIFLSPNSRNTT
+137 STDLFFTPETTNTT

-162 FPLLFISYPVLKNN
+162 FPLLFISYPVVKSNVSLNN
-176 ITVNNS
+176 NA
-182 TSQSNMSNFEG
+182 SQANMSNFEG

-199 DLSKLGE
+199 DLSKLGQ

-224 KNGVILYSQ
+224 KNGVILYSKT
-233 NRNVV
+233 RNVL
-238 GKNYLTSEFQDL
+238 GKNYLTSEFQNL

-255 KDIYNNILT
+255 KNVYNNILAA
-264 TSLTG
+264 SLKG
-269 GSGLRDISFND
+269 GSGLRDISYNN
-280 NMTTIAYQPITLD
+280 NMTTIAYQPITVD
-293 GEFLWSLYIS
+293 GELLWSLYIS

-341 LSWNKRLEGAVQS
+341 LSWNKRLEGAVKS
-354 RTVQLKKTNESLIES
+354 RTVQLKNTNESLTES

-381 IHDNMQK
+381 THDNMQK

-407 EAELIEND
+407 EAELIENEI
-415 LSDNEF
+415 SDNES
-421 ASVSKE
+421 ARVGKE

-445 ILDVTNIEGKSL
+445 ILDVSNIEGKSL
-457 KLNKTTFDIDEILSE
+457 KLNKTIFDIDEILSQ
-472 LVTEYSRHI
+472 LVKEYSRQI
-481 ENDQSKNKEL
+481 ENDTANNKKL
-491 KISYEPIHVRIFAD
+491 RIFYEPIQVKILAD
-505 RYRITQVI
+505 KYRITQVI
-513 SNIINNA
+513 SNIINNS

-526 GSIAI
+526 GTISII
-531 EGTVSSSELTIKI
+531 GSENSDELTIKI
-544 IDTGKGIDKEI
+544 SDTGKGIDKEI
-555 VNRLFDKF
+555 INRLFDKF

-571 GLGLFISKNIMES
+571 GLGLFISKNIIES
-584 HGGTIIGYN
+584 HGGKINGFN

-602 VFTLPIDNT
+602 VFTLPLYL
-611 AKTVS
+611 K

>member
-13 ILLVIAIIG
+13 ILLIIAIIG

-43 SSQDVRSNAR
+43 SSQDVRSNAK

-75 GLSNSISLLDIE
+75 SLSNSISLLDIK
-87 NDDIQRLFDSA
+87 NDNIQRLFDSV
-98 QSSTKDLTNGYY
+98 QTSTKDLTNGYY
-110 MFDMNGEIISKTS
+110 MFDMNGEIISKTD
-123 NKSIEASYFGIQAN
+123 NKSIAADYTGIRPN
-137 SSDIFLSPNSRNTT
+137 STELLLSPKTSNST
-151 YYSSIIDVNNQ
+151 YYSSIIDVDNQ
-162 FPLLFISYPVLKNN
+162 FPLLFISYPVLGTNVTQGN
-176 ITVNNS
+176 ITI
-182 TSQSNMSNFEG
+182 QSNMSKFEG
-193 IVFTTI
+193 KVFTTI
-199 DLSKLGE
+199 DLAKLGD

-224 KNGVILYSQ
+224 KNGVILYSK

-238 GKNYLTSEFQDL
+238 GKNYLNPEFQDL

-255 KDIYNNILT
+255 KNEYNNILA

-293 GEFLWSLYIS
+293 GKFLWSLYIS

-341 LSWNKRLEGAVQS
+341 LSWNKRLEGAVES
-354 RTVQLKKTNESLIES
+354 RTVQLKKTNESRTES

-415 LSDNEF
+415 ISDSDY
-421 ASVSKE
+421 ARVSKE

-457 KLNKTTFDIDEILSE
+457 KLNKASFDIDEILSE
-472 LVTEYSRHI
+472 LVTEYSRQI
-481 ENDQSKNKEL
+481 ESDFAKNKKL
-491 KISYEPIHVRIFAD
+491 KILYEPIHIKIFAD
-505 RYRITQVI
+505 KYRITQVI

-526 GSIAI
+526 GVINIIGNVNS
-531 EGTVSSSELTIKI
+531 TELSVQIS
-544 IDTGKGIDKEI
+544 DTGKGIDREI
-555 VNRLFDKF
+555 ISRLFDKF

-571 GLGLFISKNIMES
+571 GLGLFISKNIIES
-584 HGGTIIGYN
+584 HGGTITGFN
-593 NENGTGATF
+593 QENGTGATF
-602 VFTLPIDNT
+602 IFTLPLNS
-611 AKTVS
+611 K

>member
-1 MLGATFSRNNVI
+1 LLGATFSRNNVI
-13 ILLVIAIIG
+13 ILLIIAIIG
-22 IGLSIL
+22 VGLSVL

-43 SSQDVRSNAR
+43 SSHDVRSNAK

-75 GLSNSISLLDIE
+75 GLSNSISLLGIK
-87 NDDIQRLFDSA
+87 NDNIQRLFDSA
-98 QSSTKDLTNGYY
+98 QTSTRDLTNGYY
-110 MFDMNGEIISKTS
+110 MFDMNGNLISKTS
-123 NKSIEASYFGIQAN
+123 NKTIAANYNGIKAN
-137 SSDIFLSPNSRNTT
+137 SSNLFLSPRTSNTT

-162 FPLLFISYPVLKNN
+162 FPVLFISYPVIKSNVTLHNN
-176 ITVNNS
+176 NT
-182 TSQSNMSNFEG
+182 QSNMSNFEG

-199 DLSKLGE
+199 DLSKLGG

-224 KNGVILYSQ
+224 KNGVILYSK

-255 KDIYNNILT
+255 KNVYNNILAS
-264 TSLTG
+264 SLAG

-280 NMTTIAYQPITLD
+280 NMTTIAYQPITLNGD
-293 GEFLWSLYIS
+293 FLWSLYIG

-336 IAFLI
+336 IAILI
-341 LSWNKRLEGAVQS
+341 LSWNKRLEGAVKS
-354 RTVQLKKTNESLIES
+354 RTTQLKTTNESLIES
-369 NSLLASANKQLE
+369 NTLLASANKQLE

-415 LSDNEF
+415 ISDNES
-421 ASVSKE
+421 ARISRE

-457 KLNKTTFDIDEILSE
+457 KLNKTTFDINEILSQ
-472 LVTEYSRHI
+472 LVTEYSRQI
-481 ENDQSKNKEL
+481 EKDVAKNKKI
-491 KISYEPIHVRIFAD
+491 KISYEPLRVMIFAD
-505 RYRITQVI
+505 NYRITQVI

-526 GSIAI
+526 GII
-531 EGTVSSSELTIKI
+531 TIIGTADSAELTIKI
-544 IDTGKGIDKEI
+544 SDTGKGIDNEI
-555 VNRLFDKF
+555 INRLFDKF

-571 GLGLFISKNIMES
+571 GLGLFISKNIIEA
-584 HGGTIIGYN
+584 HGGRIMGFN
-593 NENGTGATF
+593 NENGIGATF
-602 VFTLPIDNT
+602 VIVLPLDL
-611 AKTVS
+611 K

>member
-13 ILLVIAIIG
+13 ILLIIAIIG

-28 SYQYSSFTANEIANI
+28 SYQYSSFTANEISNI
-43 SSQDVRSNAR
+43 SSQDVRSNAK

-87 NDDIQRLFDSA
+87 KDNVQRLFDSA
-98 QSSTKDLTNGYY
+98 QTSTKDLTNGYY
-110 MFDMNGEIISKTS
+110 MFDMNGDVISETS
-123 NKSIEASYFGIQAN
+123 NKSITANYDGIKAN
-137 SSDIFLSPNSRNTT
+137 SSDIFLSPKTRNTT

-162 FPLLFISYPVLKNN
+162 FPLLFISYPVIKDNVTFRN
-176 ITVNNS
+176 IT
-182 TSQSNMSNFEG
+182 TQSNMSNFEG

-224 KNGVILYSQ
+224 TNGVILYST

-238 GKNYLTSEFQDL
+238 GKNYLTPEFQDL

-255 KDIYNNILT
+255 KDVYNNILA

-341 LSWNKRLEGAVQS
+341 LSWNKRLEGAVES
-354 RTVQLKKTNESLIES
+354 RTVQLKTTNESLIES

-415 LSDNEF
+415 ISDNEF

-457 KLNKTTFDIDEILSE
+457 KLNKSTFDIDEILSE
-472 LVTEYSRHI
+472 LVTEYSRQI
-481 ENDQSKNKEL
+481 ENDHAKNKKL
-491 KISYEPIHVRIFAD
+491 SIFYEPIHVRIFAD

-513 SNIINNA
+513 SNIINNS

-526 GSIAI
+526 GTITI
-531 EGTVSSSELTIKI
+531 EGIVNSNELTVKI
-544 IDTGKGIDKEI
+544 TDTGKGIDNEI

-571 GLGLFISKNIMES
+571 GLGLFISKNIIES
-584 HGGTIIGYN
+584 HGGKIMGFN
-593 NENGTGATF
+593 NENGVGATF
-602 VFTLPIDNT
+602 VFTLPLDSIGNR
-611 AKTVS
+611 

>member
-1 MLGATFSRNNVI
+1 
-13 ILLVIAIIG
+13 
-22 IGLSIL
+22 
-28 SYQYSSFTANEIANI
+28 
-43 SSQDVRSNAR
+43 
-53 IEVYQLSRI
+53 
-62 LVRSMES
+62 MES

-75 GLSNSISLLDIE
+75 SLSNSISLLD
-87 NDDIQRLFDSA
+87 NKTDNIQRLFDSA
-98 QSSTKDLTNGYY
+98 QTSTKDLTNGYY
-110 MFDMNGEIISKTS
+110 MFDMNGEIISNTS
-123 NKSIEASYFGIQAN
+123 NKSIAADYTGIRAN
-137 SSDIFLSPNSRNTT
+137 STELLLSPKTSNST
-151 YYSSIIDVNNQ
+151 YYSSIIDVDNQ
-162 FPLLFISYPVLKNN
+162 FPLLFISYPVLGTNVTQGSN
-176 ITVNNS
+176 ITI
-182 TSQSNMSNFEG
+182 QSNMSKFEG
-193 IVFTTI
+193 KVFTTI
-199 DLSKLGE
+199 DLAKLGD

-224 KNGVILYSQ
+224 KNGVILYSK
-233 NRNVV
+233 NKNVV
-238 GKNYLTSEFQDL
+238 GKNYLNPDFQDL

-255 KDIYNNILT
+255 KNEYNNILA

-341 LSWNKRLEGAVQS
+341 LSWNKRLEGAVES
-354 RTVQLKKTNESLIES
+354 RTVQIKKTNESLTES

-415 LSDNEF
+415 ISDSDY
-421 ASVSKE
+421 ARVSKE

-457 KLNKTTFDIDEILSE
+457 KLNKVSFDIDEILSE
-472 LVTEYSRHI
+472 LVTEYSRQI
-481 ENDQSKNKEL
+481 ESDFAKNKKL
-491 KISYEPIHVRIFAD
+491 KILYEPIHVKIFAD
-505 RYRITQVI
+505 KYRITQVI

-526 GSIAI
+526 GVINIIGNVNS
-531 EGTVSSSELTIKI
+531 TELSVQIS
-544 IDTGKGIDKEI
+544 DTGKGIDREI
-555 VNRLFDKF
+555 ISRLFDKF

-571 GLGLFISKNIMES
+571 GLGLFISKNIIES
-584 HGGTIIGYN
+584 HGGTITGFN
-593 NENGTGATF
+593 QENGTGATF
-602 VFTLPIDNT
+602 IFTLPLNS
-611 AKTVS
+611 K

>member
-1 MLGATFSRNNVI
+1 
-13 ILLVIAIIG
+13 
-22 IGLSIL
+22 
-28 SYQYSSFTANEIANI
+28 
-43 SSQDVRSNAR
+43 
-53 IEVYQLSRI
+53 
-62 LVRSMES
+62 
-69 ISNNLQ
+69 
-75 GLSNSISLLDIE
+75 
-87 NDDIQRLFDSA
+87 
-98 QSSTKDLTNGYY
+98 
-110 MFDMNGEIISKTS
+110 
-123 NKSIEASYFGIQAN
+123 
-137 SSDIFLSPNSRNTT
+137 
-151 YYSSIIDVNNQ
+151 
-162 FPLLFISYPVLKNN
+162 
-176 ITVNNS
+176 
-182 TSQSNMSNFEG
+182 
-193 IVFTTI
+193 
-199 DLSKLGE
+199 
-206 FLQKELSPEFAS
+206 
-218 NVGLID
+218 
-224 KNGVILYSQ
+224 
-233 NRNVV
+233 
-238 GKNYLTSEFQDL
+238 
-250 IPPEI
+250 
-255 KDIYNNILT
+255 
-264 TSLTG
+264 
-269 GSGLRDISFND
+269 
-280 NMTTIAYQPITLD
+280 
-293 GEFLWSLYIS
+293 
-303 TPHSLASN
+303 
-311 VGYLINQQKN
+311 
-321 FSTIVIIVV
+321 
-330 GSMAFG
+330 MAFG

-369 NSLLASANKQLE
+369 NSLLGSANKQLE

-415 LSDNEF
+415 ISDNEF

-457 KLNKTTFDIDEILSE
+457 KLNKSTFDIDEILSE

-481 ENDQSKNKEL
+481 ENDQSKSKGL
-491 KISYEPIHVRIFAD
+491 TISYKPIHVRIFAD

-602 VFTLPIDNT
+602 VFTLPIDST

>member
-13 ILLVIAIIG
+13 ILLIIAIIG
-22 IGLSIL
+22 IGLSVL

-43 SSQDVRSNAR
+43 SSHDVRSNAK

-75 GLSNSISLLDIE
+75 GLSNSISLLGIE
-87 NDDIQRLFDSA
+87 NDNIQRLFDSA
-98 QSSTKDLTNGYY
+98 QTSTRDLTNGYY
-110 MFDMNGEIISKTS
+110 MFDMNGNLISKTS
-123 NKSIEASYFGIQAN
+123 NKTIAANYNGIKAN
-137 SSDIFLSPNSRNTT
+137 SSNLFLSPKTSNTT

-162 FPLLFISYPVLKNN
+162 FPVLFISYPVIKSNVILRNN
-176 ITVNNS
+176 NT
-182 TSQSNMSNFEG
+182 QSNMSNFEG

-224 KNGVILYSQ
+224 KNGVILYSK

-255 KDIYNNILT
+255 KNVYNNILAS
-264 TSLTG
+264 SLTG

-293 GEFLWSLYIS
+293 GEFLWSLYIG

-341 LSWNKRLEGAVQS
+341 LSWNKRLQGAVKS
-354 RTVQLKKTNESLIES
+354 RTTQLKTTNESLTES
-369 NSLLASANKQLE
+369 NSLLASANTQLE

-415 LSDNEF
+415 ISNNES
-421 ASVSKE
+421 ATISRE

-457 KLNKTTFDIDEILSE
+457 KLNKTTFDIDEILSQ
-472 LVTEYSRHI
+472 LVTEYSRQI
-481 ENDQSKNKEL
+481 EKDVAKNKKV
-491 KISYEPIHVRIFAD
+491 KISYEPLDVMILAD
-505 RYRITQVI
+505 NYRITQVI

-526 GSIAI
+526 GIITIIGNKDSA
-531 EGTVSSSELTIKI
+531 ELTIKI
-544 IDTGKGIDKEI
+544 SDTGKGIDNEI
-555 VNRLFDKF
+555 INRLFDKF

-571 GLGLFISKNIMES
+571 GLGLFISKNIIEA
-584 HGGTIIGYN
+584 HGGRIIGFN
-593 NENGTGATF
+593 NENGIGATF
-602 VFTLPIDNT
+602 VIVLPLDL
-611 AKTVS
+611 K

>member
-1 MLGATFSRNNVI
+1 LLGATFSRNNVI
-13 ILLVIAIIG
+13 ILLIIAIIG

-28 SYQYSSFTANEIANI
+28 SYQYSSFTANEISNI
-43 SSQDVRSNAR
+43 SSQDVRSNAK

-75 GLSNSISLLDIE
+75 GLSNSITLLDAE
-87 NDDIQRLFDSA
+87 NDDVQKLFDSA
-98 QSSTKDLTNGYY
+98 QASTKDLTNGYY

-123 NKSIEASYFGIQAN
+123 NKTIDADYNNIRAN
-137 SSDIFLSPNSRNTT
+137 STDLFFTPETTNTT

-162 FPLLFISYPVLKNN
+162 FPLLFISYPVIKSNVTLNN
-176 ITVNNS
+176 NA
-182 TSQSNMSNFEG
+182 SQANMSNFEG

-199 DLSKLGE
+199 DLSKLGQ

-224 KNGVILYSQ
+224 KNGVILYSKT
-233 NRNVV
+233 RNVL
-238 GKNYLTSEFQDL
+238 GKNYLTSEFQNL

-255 KDIYNNILT
+255 KNVYNNILAA
-264 TSLTG
+264 SLKG
-269 GSGLRDISFND
+269 GSGLRDISYNN

-293 GEFLWSLYIS
+293 GELLWSLYIS

-341 LSWNKRLEGAVQS
+341 LSWNKRLEGAVKS
-354 RTVQLKKTNESLIES
+354 RTVQLKNTNESLTES

-407 EAELIEND
+407 EAELIENEI
-415 LSDNEF
+415 SDNES
-421 ASVSKE
+421 ARVGKE

-445 ILDVTNIEGKSL
+445 ILDVSNIEGKSL
-457 KLNKTTFDIDEILSE
+457 KLNKTIFDIDEILSQ
-472 LVTEYSRHI
+472 LVKEYSRQI
-481 ENDQSKNKEL
+481 ENDTAKNKKL
-491 KISYEPIHVRIFAD
+491 RIFYEPIQVKILAD
-505 RYRITQVI
+505 KYRITQVI
-513 SNIINNA
+513 SNIINNS

-526 GSIAI
+526 GTISII
-531 EGTVSSSELTIKI
+531 GSENSDELTIKI
-544 IDTGKGIDKEI
+544 SDTGKGIDKEI

-563 VSRSEQGT
+563 VSRSAQGT
-571 GLGLFISKNIMES
+571 GLGLFISKNIIES
-584 HGGTIIGYN
+584 HGGKINGFN

-602 VFTLPIDNT
+602 VFTLPLYL
-611 AKTVS
+611 K

>member
-13 ILLVIAIIG
+13 ILLIIAIIG

-43 SSQDVRSNAR
+43 SSQDVRSNAK

-75 GLSNSISLLDIE
+75 SLSNSISLLDIK
-87 NDDIQRLFDSA
+87 NDNIQRLFDSA
-98 QSSTKDLTNGYY
+98 QTSTKDLTNGYY
-110 MFDMNGEIISKTS
+110 MFDMNGEIVSKTS
-123 NKSIEASYFGIQAN
+123 NKSIAAEYTGIRPN
-137 SSDIFLSPNSRNTT
+137 STQLLLSPKTSNST
-151 YYSSIIDVNNQ
+151 YYSSIVDVDNQ
-162 FPLLFISYPVLKNN
+162 FPLLFISYPVLRTNVTQGN
-176 ITVNNS
+176 VTI
-182 TSQSNMSNFEG
+182 QSNMSKFEG

-199 DLSKLGE
+199 DLAKLGN

-224 KNGVILYSQ
+224 KNGVILYSK

-238 GKNYLTSEFQDL
+238 GNNYLTPEFQDL

-255 KDIYNNILT
+255 KGEYNNILA

-293 GEFLWSLYIS
+293 REFLWSLYIS

-341 LSWNKRLEGAVQS
+341 LSWNKRLEGAVES
-354 RTVQLKKTNESLIES
+354 RTVQLKTTNESLTES

-407 EAELIEND
+407 EAELLEND
-415 LSDNEF
+415 ISDNDY
-421 ASVSKE
+421 AKVSKE

-457 KLNKTTFDIDEILSE
+457 KLNKASFDIDEILSE
-472 LVTEYSRHI
+472 LVTEYSRQI
-481 ENDQSKNKEL
+481 EGDLAKNKKL
-491 KISYEPIHVRIFAD
+491 TISYEPIHVKIFAD
-505 RYRITQVI
+505 RYRVTQVI

-526 GSIAI
+526 GVISII
-531 EGTVSSSELTIKI
+531 GNVNDKELSVQIS
-544 IDTGKGIDKEI
+544 DTGKGIDGEI
-555 VNRLFDKF
+555 VSRLFDKF

-571 GLGLFISKNIMES
+571 GLGLFISKNIIES
-584 HGGTIIGYN
+584 HGGTISGFN
-593 NENGTGATF
+593 QENGTGATF
-602 VFTLPIDNT
+602 IFTLPLNL
-611 AKTVS
+611 K

>member
-62 LVRSMES
+62 LLRSMES

-75 GLSNSISLLDIE
+75 GLSASISLLDIE
-87 NDDIQRLFDSA
+87 NDNIQRLFDSA

-137 SSDIFLSPNSRNTT
+137 SSDVFLSPNTRNTT

-162 FPLLFISYPVLKNN
+162 FPLLFVSYPVLKNN
-176 ITVNNS
+176 ITINNS

-321 FSTIVIIVV
+321 FSTIVIVVV

-415 LSDNEF
+415 ISDNEF

-457 KLNKTTFDIDEILSE
+457 KLNKSTFDIDEILSE

-481 ENDQSKNKEL
+481 ENDQSKNKRL
-491 KISYEPIHVRIFAD
+491 KISYEPIHARIFAD

-531 EGTVSSSELTIKI
+531 EGTMSSNELTIKI

-593 NENGTGATF
+593 NENGIGATF

>member
-1 MLGATFSRNNVI
+1 LLGATFSRNNVI
-13 ILLVIAIIG
+13 ILLIIAIIG

-43 SSQDVRSNAR
+43 SSQDVRSNAK

-75 GLSNSISLLDIE
+75 SLSNSISLLDIK
-87 NDDIQRLFDSA
+87 NDNIQRLFDSA
-98 QSSTKDLTNGYY
+98 QTSTKDLTNGYY

-123 NKSIEASYFGIQAN
+123 NKSIAADYTGIRPN
-137 SSDIFLSPNSRNTT
+137 STELLLSPKTSNST
-151 YYSSIIDVNNQ
+151 YYSSIIDVDNQ
-162 FPLLFISYPVLKNN
+162 FPLLFISYPVLETNVTQGN
-176 ITVNNS
+176 ITI
-182 TSQSNMSNFEG
+182 QSNTSKFEG

-199 DLSKLGE
+199 DLAKLGD

-224 KNGVILYSQ
+224 KNGVILYSK

-238 GKNYLTSEFQDL
+238 GKNYLNPEFQDL

-255 KDIYNNILT
+255 KNEYNNILA

-341 LSWNKRLEGAVQS
+341 LSWNKRLEGAVES
-354 RTVQLKKTNESLIES
+354 RTVQLKKTNESLTES

-415 LSDNEF
+415 ISDNDY
-421 ASVSKE
+421 ARVSKE

-457 KLNKTTFDIDEILSE
+457 KLNKASFDIDEILSE
-472 LVTEYSRHI
+472 LVTEYSRQI
-481 ENDQSKNKEL
+481 EGDIVKNKKL
-491 KISYEPIHVRIFAD
+491 KILYEPTHAKIFAD
-505 RYRITQVI
+505 KYRITQVV

-526 GSIAI
+526 GVISII
-531 EGTVSSSELTIKI
+531 GNVNSTELSVQIS
-544 IDTGKGIDKEI
+544 DTGKGIDHEI
-555 VNRLFDKF
+555 ISRLFDKF

-571 GLGLFISKNIMES
+571 GLGLFISKNIIES
-584 HGGTIIGYN
+584 HGGTIIGFN
-593 NENGTGATF
+593 QENGTGATF
-602 VFTLPIDNT
+602 IFTLPLNS
-611 AKTVS
+611 K